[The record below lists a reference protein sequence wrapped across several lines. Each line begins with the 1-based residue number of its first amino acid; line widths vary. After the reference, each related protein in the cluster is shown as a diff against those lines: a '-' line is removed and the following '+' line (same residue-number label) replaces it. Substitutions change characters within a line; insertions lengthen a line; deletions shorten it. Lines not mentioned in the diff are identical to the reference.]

1 MLEMTVTT
9 KSQFTLNKSL
19 LEHLGV
25 KAGEK
30 ITIKK
35 LPDGSININASKK
48 HRNIMELAGA
58 LKGKTDVKM
67 TIEEI
72 HQAVA
77 EGYAEH
83 GMRGLK

>member
-1 MLEMTVTT
+1 MIEMTLTA
-9 KSQFTLNKSL
+9 KSQFTFNKSL

-30 ITIKK
+30 IAVRK
-35 LPDGSININASKK
+35 LPDGSINIGASKK

-58 LKGKTDVKM
+58 LKGKSDVKL
-67 TIEEI
+67 TDEEI
-72 HQAVA
+72 NQAIIDSYV
-77 EGYAEH
+77 EH